1 MELFDGFIAAIA
13 SEFKMKFNKTSEG
26 AYTTTIEFENN
37 RSQEI
42 LITLNKDES
51 GDRIINYYSVIGT
64 IKNESFELYKFS
76 LKLNSTFDYGA
87 LALLNDTLIL
97 RNSLLLKDCDP

>member
-64 IKNESFELYKFS
+64 IKNESFELYNFS
-76 LKLNSTFDYGA
+76 LKIKLPNAVS
-87 LALLNDTLIL
+87 LISICL
-97 RNSLLLKDCDP
+97 DCSSFLKNWLI